1 MWSRGRRR
9 ANPYLPSASS
19 GRVLASIDP
28 SGAVPVKAQP
38 VEDQTLFAYDL
49 VADAATFLVGKKH
62 VPGVNPRDHPRDGE
76 NSSMKVY
83 IGVSKY
89 LGSDAMANLLEV
101 DYDTPEAKERSY
113 FERVLGADYIRPE
126 DFEIYDRKDYP
137 GETFDSQFIKRLLPI
152 PARRLNLDTLDFSE
166 IRSVFFL
173 QNAGSL
179 RSGPDGFI
187 EIVD

>member
-1 MWSRGRRR
+1 
-9 ANPYLPSASS
+9 
-19 GRVLASIDP
+19 
-28 SGAVPVKAQP
+28 
-38 VEDQTLFAYDL
+38 
-49 VADAATFLVGKKH
+49 
-62 VPGVNPRDHPRDGE
+62 
-76 NSSMKVY
+76 MKVY

-89 LGSDAMANLLEV
+89 LGVDAMANVLEV
-101 DYDTPEAKERSY
+101 DYDTHEAKVRSC

-137 GETFDSQFIKRLLPI
+137 GETFDNQFIKRLLPI
-152 PARRLNLDTLDFSE
+152 PSRRLNLDTLDFSE

-187 EIVD
+187 EIVDSFEQDDNTGLTSSDSARLSTKNRQERLRAPTLFNRFSTLEKTQQTGCLKDTLSFLYFRTNRLSLEAFLKWPTL